1 MADRPGVR
9 ATYERIADHF
19 SATREHPWPDVE
31 SFCADRSADTALD
44 IGCGNGRHTAL
55 LADRSTRT
63 LGLDASRSL
72 LSIARDRVPD
82 AAFIEGDAA
91 SLPIAAQ
98 TVDLAL
104 YVATLHHL
112 PDRRLRI
119 RSLDELARVLTP
131 DGTALISVWST
142 THDRF
147 DTEDESVGF
156 DTDVEWTLPGG
167 ETVPRFYHIYAPEE
181 FESDLDE
188 SDLSIVES
196 FLAMGNC
203 YAVVESE

>member
-55 LADRSTRT
+55 LADRSTRA

-82 AAFIEGDAA
+82 ATFIEGDAA

-147 DTEDESVGF
+147 DAEDESVGF

>member
-19 SATREHPWPDVE
+19 STTREHPWPDVE

-72 LSIARDRVPD
+72 LSIARGRVPD
-82 AAFIEGDAA
+82 ATFIEGDAA

-112 PDRRLRI
+112 PNRDLRI
-119 RSLDELARVLTP
+119 QSLDELARVLTP

-147 DTEDESVGF
+147 DTEDETIGF
-156 DTDVEWTLPGG
+156 DTNVDWTLPDG
-167 ETVPRFYHIYAPEE
+167 EIVPRFYHIYAPEE
-181 FESDLDE
+181 FETDLDE
-188 SDLSIVES
+188 SGLSIAES